1 MPAFILLSILFPFE
15 DLSIT
20 GCGTGSLAEVPQN
33 PFYLQTSY
41 LSGTLLL
48 NEPSPING
56 LFDIDLWFL
65 EVIGLMGLCGFWL
78 HFICNW
84 YLLLGWYVRIHF
96 ISSLHFLFKRYLFI
110 SCLEILLSL
119 YMRLLINNNLLQ
131 HFQIYFRITCW
142 ISAFLFLHVF

>member
-1 MPAFILLSILFPFE
+1 MISVVSSHETHSSFVVAVISPVPAFILLSILFPFE

-78 HFICNW
+78 HFICN
-84 YLLLGWYVRIHF
+84 
-96 ISSLHFLFKRYLFI
+96 
-110 SCLEILLSL
+110 
-119 YMRLLINNNLLQ
+119 
-131 HFQIYFRITCW
+131 
-142 ISAFLFLHVF
+142 